1 MLPDITLND
10 SSLKLLLG
18 IVGVLLAISCVRL
31 FLLFRANRRM
41 RLEIARMQ
49 KQSAS
54 LHHDLS
60 AMRHDARSW
69 REKMQRQFDA
79 LRADFAA
86 KAEQTSRTQA
96 GLLKSLEE
104 TLQQAP
110 AAIPAPAIVAPSADA
125 PKAPSPTSAAA
136 PVPTLPA
143 IETLRAEALTSE
155 IAALKDQLESSRQ
168 QCSTLQRSLA
178 LSRRRVAPAARL
190 RSSRSSRNR
199 AG

>member
-110 AAIPAPAIVAPSADA
+110 APAIVAPPTEA
-125 PKAPSPTSAAA
+125 PKAPSPTSAAP

-190 RSSRSSRNR
+190 RSSRNRNR